1 MSDSIINVPRDQHD
15 LHVRSASLLSQLLAD
30 PRTAE
35 DAERLVQTINPE
47 AKFPARE
54 RREAI
59 LAPVMDELS
68 KERKARE
75 ALEAKMAAREE
86 REAEA
91 ERNSKEQAILDR
103 LNAVKAK
110 RGFSDEMMEKVIS
123 RMREQ
128 NNPDVDA
135 AAAYVSES
143 IPKAPPATPYADLLP
158 SNVDP
163 YGSVSGD
170 ERWAAL
176 HKDPNRWLSD
186 EIRAIAKDPEFARLG
201 QVA

>member
-103 LNAVKAK
+103 LNSVKAK